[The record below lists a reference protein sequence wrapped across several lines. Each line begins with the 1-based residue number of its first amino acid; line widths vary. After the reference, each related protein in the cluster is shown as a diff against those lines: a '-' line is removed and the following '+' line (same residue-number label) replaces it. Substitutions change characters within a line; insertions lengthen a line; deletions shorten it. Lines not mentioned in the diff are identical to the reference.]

1 MVGVVIFNRVDIYE
15 RKLVCEKDII
25 NCCALARNGY
35 GIAVG
40 FAGKLHKFQ
49 ERGKITE
56 AVDIE
61 VAGEDA
67 IRHALKSC
75 GKL

>member
-1 MVGVVIFNRVDIYE
+1 MVILDRIDGN
-15 RKLVCEKDII
+15 KLKFVCEEDII
-25 NCCALARNGY
+25 NRCALARDGY

-40 FAGKLHKFQ
+40 FAGKLHKSK
-49 ERGKITE
+49 ERRKVAE

-67 IRHALKSC
+67 VGHALEPF